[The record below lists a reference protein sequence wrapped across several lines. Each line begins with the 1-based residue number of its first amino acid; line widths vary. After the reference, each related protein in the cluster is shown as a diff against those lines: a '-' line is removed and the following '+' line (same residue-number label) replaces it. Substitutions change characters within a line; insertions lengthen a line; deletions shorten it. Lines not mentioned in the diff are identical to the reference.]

1 MLIVG
6 DHKCVGVLSPH
17 IKVYNLSSLLE
28 GYPKLNILPYSV
40 RYSDEK
46 EFDLDYALYIL
57 NHDNVFFDM
66 MRIIY
71 NLYIGNDVYLL
82 VTIDQFSEIVT
93 ESLLKFIQQRYGY
106 IGNRVN
112 EPEDLMTLVPGDFTL
127 FGVFNL
133 DQDKERFSFLITKGI
148 LSGGGSIDNFNIQS
162 IL

>member
-6 DHKCVGVLSPH
+6 DHKCVGYLSPH
-17 IKVYNLSSLLE
+17 IKIYNISSLLE
-28 GYPKLNILPYSV
+28 GYIKLNILPYPV

-46 EFDLDYALYIL
+46 EFDLAYALYIL
-57 NHDNVFFDM
+57 EHDNVFFDM
-66 MRIIY
+66 MKIIY

-82 VTIDQFSEIVT
+82 ITIDQFSEIVT

-106 IGNRVN
+106 IGNRIN
-112 EPEDLMTLVPGDFTL
+112 DPEDLETLVPGDFTL

-133 DQDKERFSFLITKGI
+133 DQDKERFSYLITNSI
-148 LSGGGSIDNFNIQS
+148 LLGGGSVDNFNIES

>member
-6 DHKCVGVLSPH
+6 DHKCVGCLPPH
-17 IKVYNLSSLLE
+17 IKVYNISSLLE
-28 GYPKLNILPYSV
+28 GYTKLNILPYTV
-40 RYSDEK
+40 KYSDEK

-57 NHDNVFFDM
+57 NNDNVFFDM
-66 MRIIY
+66 MKIIY

-112 EPEDLMTLVPGDFTL
+112 EPEDLMALVPGDFTL

-133 DQDKERFSFLITKGI
+133 DQDKERFSFLIANTI
-148 LSGGGSIDNFNIQS
+148 LSGGGSIDDFDIES

>member
-6 DHKCVGVLSPH
+6 DHKCVGCLSPH
-17 IKVYNLSSLLE
+17 IKIYNVSSLLE
-28 GYPKLNILPYSV
+28 GYIKLNILPYTV

-46 EFDLDYALYIL
+46 EFDLAYALYIL
-57 NHDNVFFDM
+57 EHDNVFFDM

-82 VTIDQFSEIVT
+82 ITVDQFSEIVT

-106 IGNRVN
+106 IGNRIN
-112 EPEDLMTLVPGDFTL
+112 DPEDLGTLVPGDFTL
-127 FGVFNL
+127 LGVFNL
-133 DQDKERFSFLITKGI
+133 DQDKERFSYIIANSI
-148 LSGGGSIDNFNIQS
+148 LSGGGSVDNFDIES

>member
-6 DHKCVGVLSPH
+6 DHKCVGYLSPH
-17 IKVYNLSSLLE
+17 TRIYNVSSLLE
-28 GYPKLNILPYSV
+28 GYTKLNILPYTV

-46 EFDLDYALYIL
+46 EFDLAYALYIL
-57 NHDNVFFDM
+57 EHDNVFFDM
-66 MRIIY
+66 MKIIY

-82 VTIDQFSEIVT
+82 ITIDQFSEIVT

-112 EPEDLMTLVPGDFTL
+112 EPEDLETLAPGDFTL

-133 DQDKERFSFLITKGI
+133 DQDKERFSYLITNSI
-148 LSGGGSIDNFNIQS
+148 LSGGGSIDNFNIES

>member
-1 MLIVG
+1 MLIIG
-6 DHKCVGVLSPH
+6 DHECVGYLSPH
-17 IKVYNLSSLLE
+17 IKIYNVSSLLE
-28 GYPKLNILPYSV
+28 GYVKLNILPYSV

-46 EFDLDYALYIL
+46 EFDLEYALYIL
-57 NHDNVFFDM
+57 ENDNVFFDM
-66 MRIIY
+66 MKIIY

-112 EPEDLMTLVPGDFTL
+112 EPEDFETLVDGEFTL

-133 DQDKERFSFLITKGI
+133 DHDKERFSYLITKSI
-148 LSGGGSIDNFNIQS
+148 LSGGGSIDNFDIKS

>member
-1 MLIVG
+1 MLIIG
-6 DHKCVGVLSPH
+6 DHKCVGYLSPH
-17 IKVYNLSSLLE
+17 IKIYNVSSLLE
-28 GYPKLNILPYSV
+28 GYTRLNILPYTV
-40 RYSDEK
+40 KYSDEK

-57 NHDNVFFDM
+57 NNDNVFFDM
-66 MRIIY
+66 MKIIY

-112 EPEDLMTLVPGDFTL
+112 DPEDFGTLVPGDFSL
-127 FGVFNL
+127 LGVFNL
-133 DQDKERFSFLITKGI
+133 DYDKERFSYLITNRI
-148 LSGGGSIDNFNIQS
+148 LSGGGSIDNFNIES